1 MAGGE
6 RPSYDELAALV
17 VSQAE
22 TIRVLRAEVERL
34 TARVAQL
41 ERQLKTNSQN
51 SSKPPSQDTY
61 AKPAPKSLRRKTGR
75 GQGKQPGASGAS
87 LALVDDPD
95 AVVDHEPSACAGC
108 GEGLETA
115 PGAGMVRRQV
125 HDLPPVVPVVTEHRL
140 HRRRC
145 GCGVLTTA
153 TGPVEATGPACY
165 GPNVTALAAY
175 LLTYQHLPISRAAE
189 LLAEVSGLSVS
200 TGWVSSVL
208 GRVVPGLAGFVAA
221 TRELVRSAAV
231 AHVDETGVRVSGKNW
246 WLHSASTT
254 WLTAYFLH
262 EKRGR
267 AAIDAFG
274 VLPGFGGVAVHDGWH
289 PYRTYA
295 DVDHALCN
303 AHHQR
308 ELVAAGEANPAETWP
323 AALRDVLD
331 ELNAAAHTAREFDL
345 SEIPA
350 EVLVPMA
357 DRFDDHL
364 ATGLSVHARN
374 HVGHP
379 KGGRPTQTKTRAL
392 LERLHKYRGD
402 VLRFAFDLTVPF
414 TNNQAERD
422 LRMTK
427 AQLKI
432 TGGWRTLHGAT
443 AWLTVRSYVSTIR
456 KNGVNVLTALRDAIT
471 GNPWLPTNPAT
482 T

>member
-1 MAGGE
+1 MAGSE

-22 TIRVLRAEVERL
+22 TIQVLRAEVERL
-34 TARVAQL
+34 TARVAEL
-41 ERQLKTNSQN
+41 ERQLKTTSRN

-61 AKPAPKSLRRKTGR
+61 AKPAPRSLRRKTGR
-75 GQGKQPGASGAS
+75 GQGKQPGTPGAS

-95 AVVDHEPSACAGC
+95 AVVDHVPPACAGC
-108 GEGLETA
+108 GEELQTA

-125 HDLPPVVPVVTEHRL
+125 HDLPEIVAVVTEHRL

-153 TGPVEATGPACY
+153 TGPAEATGPACY

-175 LLTYQHLPISRAAE
+175 LLTYQHLPIARAGE
-189 LLAEVSGLSVS
+189 LLTELTGMKVSA
-200 TGWVSSVL
+200 GWVASVL
-208 GRVVPGLAGFVAA
+208 GRVAPGLAPFAA
-221 TRELVRSAAV
+221 AAQAAVQAAAV

-267 AAIDAFG
+267 EAIDAFG
-274 VLPGFGGVAVHDGWH
+274 VLPGFGGVVVHDGWH
-289 PYRTYA
+289 PYRTY
-295 DVDHALCN
+295 DLTHALCN

-308 ELVAAGEANPAETWP
+308 ELQAAAENHPGQSWP
-323 AALRDVLD
+323 GALSAVLD
-331 ELNAAAHTAREFDL
+331 ELNVAAHTARDL
-345 SEIPA
+345 DLDQIPA
-350 EVLVPMA
+350 EVLIPLTRRYGTHVQA
-357 DRFDDHL
+357 GL
-364 ATGLSVHARN
+364 ALHPHNPT
-374 HVGHP
+374 GHP
-379 KGGRPTQTKTRAL
+379 QGGRPRQTPARRL
-392 LERLHKYRGD
+392 LDRLGKYRDD

-422 LRMTK
+422 IRMTK
-427 AQLKI
+427 TQLKI
-432 TGGWRTLHGAT
+432 TGGWRTEHGARV
-443 AWLTVRSYVSTIR
+443 WLTVRSYVSTVR
-456 KNGVNVLTALRDAIT
+456 KNGLNIITALRDAIT
-471 GNPWLPTNPAT
+471 GNPWLPTSPAT